1 MKTDTLQLGEL
12 RARTDKE
19 LLTVIKKEL
28 KRALLLSSVATRPE
42 SAFYQRA
49 ERIVEAVSK
58 LLPTISYTS
67 SHERHRLQGG
77 LKEVR
82 SSLDRLVVQR
92 TQHVACSTEDNDTL
106 ASGWHFTD
114 LQRGYSGLQPL

>member
-58 LLPTISYTS
+58 LLPTISNTR
-67 SHERHRLQGG
+67 SHERYRLQGG

-82 SSLDRLVVQR
+82 SSLDRLVTPR
-92 TQHVACSTEDNDTL
+92 TQHVACSTEDKETL
-106 ASGWHFTD
+106 TSGWHLTD
-114 LQRGYSGLQPL
+114 LQRGFSGLQPL